1 MLLGAVFDLHFVCK
15 ESNMSLSRLLLC
27 AAIAGALPLASAA
40 DTPEPLLGTA
50 NLSLAGASAL
60 LDRAVAKAIGEG
72 VHPCIAVTD
81 ASGYLLAFKRMDGA
95 APGCVEAAIKKAN
108 SAAINDVDTVVF
120 YDMARKDNLQLGS
133 IPGILPAV
141 AGLVIRQQ
149 GQRVGGM
156 GVAGGASDAQE
167 QRFATEV
174 VRAFE
179 KTLPAPQPLK
189 ETHP

>member
-1 MLLGAVFDLHFVCK
+1 
-15 ESNMSLSRLLLC
+15 MSLPRLLLSAVVALS
-27 AAIAGALPLASAA
+27 AAPLARAAQPQNPLLSAA
-40 DTPEPLLGTA
+40 G
-50 NLSLAGASAL
+50 LSLSGASTL
-60 LDRAVAKAIGEG
+60 LDQAVAKATGEG

-81 ASGYLLAFKRMDGA
+81 PSGYLLAFKRMDGA

-141 AGLVIRQQ
+141 AGVVIRQQ
-149 GQRVGGM
+149 GQRVGGI

-167 QRFATEV
+167 QRFATEL

-179 KTLPAPQPLK
+179 KTLPA
-189 ETHP
+189 HP

>member
-1 MLLGAVFDLHFVCK
+1 
-15 ESNMSLSRLLLC
+15 MSLSRLLLS
-27 AAIAGALPLASAA
+27 ATVAGLLPLANAA
-40 DTPEPLLGTA
+40 QAPQPLLDAA

-60 LDRAVAKAIGEG
+60 LEQAVAKAIGEG

-120 YDMARKDNLQLGS
+120 YDLARKDNLQLGS

-149 GQRVGGM
+149 GQRVGGI
-156 GVAGGASDAQE
+156 GVAGGAGDSQE
-167 QRFATEV
+167 QRFATEL

-179 KTLPAPQPLK
+179 KTLPVPPTL
-189 ETHP
+189 EEHRP

>member
-1 MLLGAVFDLHFVCK
+1 MGLSSRLGA
-15 ESNMSLSRLLLC
+15 SMRLPSILCIATLC
-27 AAIAGALPLASAA
+27 APWAMASEGALRS
-40 DTPEPLLGTA
+40 THT
-50 NLSLAGASAL
+50 LSLEGASAL
-60 LDRAVAKAIGEG
+60 LDRAVAAARQEG

-95 APGCVEAAIKKAN
+95 APGCVEAAIGKAN

-120 YDMARKDNLQLGS
+120 YDLARKENLQLGS

-141 AGLVIRQQ
+141 AGVVVRQH
-149 GQRVGGM
+149 GQAVAAL

-167 QRFATEV
+167 QRFATDL

-179 KTLPAPQPLK
+179 KTLPTSIADGGRP
-189 ETHP
+189 

>member
-1 MLLGAVFDLHFVCK
+1 
-15 ESNMSLSRLLLC
+15 MSLPRLLL
-27 AAIAGALPLASAA
+27 SAA
-40 DTPEPLLGTA
+40 AALMTLPAANAAEPSSLLHPGA
-50 NLSLAGASAL
+50 NLSLAGATAL
-60 LDRAVAKAIGEG
+60 LEQAIAKATGEG

-141 AGLVIRQQ
+141 AGMVIRQQ
-149 GQRVGGM
+149 GQRVGGF

-167 QRFATEV
+167 QRFATELA
-174 VRAFE
+174 RAFE
-179 KTLPAPQPLK
+179 KTLPV
-189 ETHP
+189 THH

>member
-1 MLLGAVFDLHFVCK
+1 
-15 ESNMSLSRLLLC
+15 MSLNSKLRAVARLPLLC
-27 AAIAGALPLASAA
+27 CVTVLAMPWAAASEGALR
-40 DTPEPLLGTA
+40 GTQT
-50 NLSLAGASAL
+50 LSLQGASAL
-60 LDRAVAKAIGEG
+60 LDKAVAAAHQEG

-95 APGCVEAAIKKAN
+95 APGCVEAAIRKAN

-120 YDMARKDNLQLGS
+120 YDLARKENLQLGS

-141 AGLVIRQQ
+141 AGVVVRQH
-149 GQRVGGM
+149 GQAVAAL

-167 QRFATEV
+167 QRFATDL

-179 KTLPAPQPLK
+179 KTLPTAIADRGQP
-189 ETHP
+189 

>member
-1 MLLGAVFDLHFVCK
+1 LDRHFVCK

-27 AAIAGALPLASAA
+27 AAVAVALPLANAA
-40 DTPEPLLGTA
+40 EAPAPLLGGA

-60 LDRAVAKAIGEG
+60 LDQAVTKAAGEG

-120 YDMARKDNLQLGS
+120 YEMARKDNLQLGS

-141 AGLVIRQQ
+141 AGLVIRRQ

-174 VRAFE
+174 LRAFE
-179 KTLPAPQPLK
+179 QTLPAPQTLK
-189 ETHP
+189 ETRP